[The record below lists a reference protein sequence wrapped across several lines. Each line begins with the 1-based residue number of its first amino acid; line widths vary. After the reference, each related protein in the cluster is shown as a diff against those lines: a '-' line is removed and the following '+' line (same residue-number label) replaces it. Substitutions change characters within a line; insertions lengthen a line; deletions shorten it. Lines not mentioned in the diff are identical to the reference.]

1 MADKRQLGILAAVVL
16 FAITLGAAFFVVR
29 SYLWSSG
36 SEDLPATASNGGPS
50 AAANAATG
58 PQIQVGILLSD
69 FSATGPHRQ
78 ATQYGYQ
85 TQLRAVRYLR
95 DPSIHLVPVIEP
107 NTGKKGQLPRILA
120 QNFAGETP
128 LIATNPDDM
137 RKLDVLSATAAANLR
152 EDVIKAISQRV
163 REGMG
168 FLQRQPGYIVPG
180 YNAETNDLCGFADG
194 VFGFS
199 LNPVECEIVGNH
211 PLLGDLS
218 GQTNKTITLIPNGTV
233 GQLKGIPLLRVKQM
247 KQVMLVAA
255 DHTVSTGEYLYPL
268 YISQLG
274 KGRIVGVGFTQ
285 GKDVP
290 EALDAANQ
298 GRFYI
303 HCVEWLAGKPL
314 N

>member
-1 MADKRQLGILAAVVL
+1 MADKRQLGVLAAVLL
-16 FAITLGAAFFVVR
+16 FLITAGAAFFVVK

-36 SEDLPATASNGGPS
+36 SEDLPPDSS
-50 AAANAATG
+50 AAAPAATPATG
-58 PQIQVGILLSD
+58 PQIEVGILLSD

-95 DPSIHLVPVIEP
+95 DPSIHLVPVVEP
-107 NTGKKGQLPRILA
+107 NTEKKGQLPRILA
-120 QNFAGETP
+120 QNFAGQKALDVTD
-128 LIATNPDDM
+128 PDDM
-137 RKLDVLSATAAANLR
+137 RNVEVLSATAAGNLR
-152 EDVIKAISQRV
+152 EDVIKAITTRV
-163 REGMG
+163 RGGMG
-168 FLQRQPGYIVPG
+168 FLERQPGYITPG
-180 YNAETNDLCGFADG
+180 YNAETNDLCGFTNG
-194 VFGFS
+194 VFGWS
-199 LNPVECEIVGNH
+199 PNPVECEVVGNN
-211 PLLGDLS
+211 PLLGDLA
-218 GQTNKTITLIPNGTV
+218 GQTSKTITLIPNGTV

-274 KGRIVGVGFTQ
+274 KGRIVGVGFSQ
-285 GKDVP
+285 GRDVP

-303 HCVEWLAGKPL
+303 HCAQWLVGKPL

>member
-1 MADKRQLGILAAVVL
+1 MADKRQVGILAAILL
-16 FAITLGAAFFVVR
+16 FVITVGAAFFVIK

-36 SEDLPATASNGGPS
+36 SEDLPPDANAAPS
-50 AAANAATG
+50 AAAAQGTG

-85 TQLRAVRYLR
+85 TQLRVVKYLR
-95 DPSIHLVPVIEP
+95 DPSIHLVPVVES
-107 NTGKKGQLPRILA
+107 NTARKGQLPRILA
-120 QNFAGETP
+120 QNFAGQTP
-128 LIATNPDDM
+128 LDVTNPDDL
-137 RKLDVLSATAAANLR
+137 RKLDVLCATASGNLR
-152 EDVIKAISQRV
+152 ENVINAIAGRV

-168 FLQRQPGYIVPG
+168 FLQRQPGYITPG
-180 YNAETNDLCGFADG
+180 YNAETNDLCGFTDG
-194 VFGFS
+194 VFGWS
-199 LNPVECEIVGNH
+199 PNPVECEIVGNH
-211 PLLGDLS
+211 PLLGDLA
-218 GQTNKTITLIPNGTV
+218 GRANKTITLVPNGTV
-233 GQLKGIPLLRVKQM
+233 GHLMGIPLLRVKQM
-247 KQVMLVAA
+247 RQVMLVAA
-255 DHTVSTGEYLYPL
+255 NRTVSTGEYLYPL

-274 KGRIVGVGFTQ
+274 KGKIVGIGFTQ
-285 GKDVP
+285 GRDVP

>member
-1 MADKRQLGILAAVVL
+1 MADKRKLGVLAAILLFLVTAAAAVFVL
-16 FAITLGAAFFVVR
+16 K

-36 SEDLPATASNGGPS
+36 QEDMPAAPASE
-50 AAANAATG
+50 AAGQATG

-78 ATQYGYQ
+78 AKAYGYQ
-85 TQLRAVRYLR
+85 TQLRAVKALH
-95 DPSIHLVPVIEP
+95 DPAIHLIPVIEP
-107 NTGKKGQLPRILA
+107 GTARKGQLPRILD
-120 QNFAGETP
+120 QNFAGAAP
-128 LIATNPDDM
+128 IDVTNLEEM
-137 RKLDVLSATAAANLR
+137 RKLDVLSATAAANLP
-152 EDVIKAISQRV
+152 EDVIKAITQRV

-168 FLQRQPGYIVPG
+168 FIQRQPGYITPG
-180 YNAETNDLCGFADG
+180 YNAETNDLCGFTDG
-194 VFGFS
+194 VFGWS
-199 LNPVECEIVGNH
+199 ANAVECEVVGNH

-218 GQTNKTITLIPNGTV
+218 GQINKTIMLTPNGTV

-247 KQVMLVAA
+247 RQVMVVAA

-274 KGRIVGVGFTQ
+274 KGKIVGIGFTQ
-285 GKDVP
+285 SKDVP

-303 HCVEWLAGKPL
+303 HCAEWLAGKPL